1 MMSRIVCYTCITGG
15 YDSLKQPQVVDED
28 VDYVCFTD
36 VMQVNAGVWQT
47 MSIPDELK
55 LLSNVKQQRVVK
67 ICPHRWLSKYDV
79 SVWVDGNFLIK
90 GSISQFVSQY
100 DLSKVPFYTRVH
112 PCRDCIYEEAKACLA
127 LKKDLS
133 GKVQKQVEKYKE
145 QGYPAHSGMAET
157 NIILRKHN
165 DSKCKIIDN
174 YWAAEL
180 LANSHRDQLSFNY
193 ICWREHFLPGYL
205 KNEFKP
211 NNRTFQLMC
220 HER

>member
-1 MMSRIVCYTCITGG
+1 MSRIVCYTCITGG

-36 VMQVNAGVWQT
+36 NIPANAGAWQT
-47 MSIPDELK
+47 MPIPDELK
-55 LLSNVKQQRVVK
+55 FLSNVKQQRVVK
-67 ICPHRWLSKYDV
+67 ICPHKWLSKYDV

-112 PCRDCIYEEAKACLA
+112 PCRDCIYEEAKVCIDIN
-127 LKKDLS
+127 KDHAS
-133 GKVQKQVEKYKE
+133 VINEQIDKYRNE
-145 QGYPAHSGMAET
+145 GYPKNIGMVET
-157 NIILRKHN
+157 GILLRRHN
-165 DSKCKIIDN
+165 DNKCKIIDN

-180 LANSHRDQLSFNY
+180 LMNSHRDQLSFNY
-193 ICWREHFLPGYL
+193 VCWKQHFLPGYL

-220 HER
+220 HGR